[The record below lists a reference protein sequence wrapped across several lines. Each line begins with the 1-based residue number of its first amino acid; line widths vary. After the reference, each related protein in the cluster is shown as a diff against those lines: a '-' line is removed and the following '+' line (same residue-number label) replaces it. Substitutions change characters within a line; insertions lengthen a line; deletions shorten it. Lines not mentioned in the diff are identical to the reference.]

1 MNLQS
6 NLALCT
12 VWYIFRT
19 LSMIVNPDI
28 FSHIHVP
35 FRQIQPYYGIF
46 WIICFS
52 CFFSCIFRTRNIYI
66 TLSRHILA
74 YSERCVT
81 LAYWELCHVQNFVI
95 FKILDTKTWLYYPR
109 HNQNPVYLGIFRD
122 IQEHSI
128 MIVIIRLTF
137 FFTLIWNTFQGN
149 LKTRMLLTTMTSVSV
164 LDWVY
169 LNNTHLWKQH

>member
-1 MNLQS
+1 M
-6 NLALCT
+6 CC
-12 VWYIFRT
+12 
-19 LSMIVNPDI
+19 MI
-28 FSHIHVP
+28 HIQNSVYDCKSRH
-35 FRQIQPYYGIF
+35 IQPYSRPIQTNSAILWHILNHLF
-46 WIICFS
+46 LLLIQNPS
-52 CFFSCIFRTRNIYI
+52 IFRTRNIYI

-109 HNQNPVYLGIFRD
+109 HNQNPVFLSIFRD